1 MNSVPEKKIKD
12 IAGNEDHIDVTINKE
27 NPPYFAKSVSQFAKL
42 SLHTKQLTLTSS
54 RDPRGRRSRS

>member
-42 SLHTKQLTLTSS
+42 SLHTKQL
-54 RDPRGRRSRS
+54 